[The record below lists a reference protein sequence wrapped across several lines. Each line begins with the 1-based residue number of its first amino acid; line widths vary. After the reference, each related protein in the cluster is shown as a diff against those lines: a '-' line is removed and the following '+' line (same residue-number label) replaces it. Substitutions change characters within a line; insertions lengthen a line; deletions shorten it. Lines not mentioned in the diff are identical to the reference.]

1 MKTVFTNGCFDI
13 LHRGHVELLRFCAT
27 LGDRVIVGINSDKSV
42 RKIKGDKRPI
52 NSQQDRKF
60 VIQSILGVDEVIIF
74 DEDTPYELIK
84 SINPDIIVKG
94 GDYKKSEVV
103 GNDISDVV
111 IFRYV
116 ENYSTTKTIK
126 DISNR

>member
-13 LHRGHVELLRFCAT
+13 LHRGHVELLRYCAT

-42 RKIKGDKRPI
+42 RKIKGEKRPI

-60 VIQSILGVDEVIIF
+60 IVQSISGVDKVIIF

-94 GDYKKSEVV
+94 GDYKKSDVV
-103 GNDISDVV
+103 GNDISEVV
-111 IFRYV
+111 IFNYI

-126 DISNR
+126 DISDR